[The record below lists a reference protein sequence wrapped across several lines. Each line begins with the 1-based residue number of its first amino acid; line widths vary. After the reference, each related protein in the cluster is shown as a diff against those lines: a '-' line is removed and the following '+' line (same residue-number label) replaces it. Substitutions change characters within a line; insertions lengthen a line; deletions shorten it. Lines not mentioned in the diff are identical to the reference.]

1 MKVYSGKAKKIIMW
15 KYIKSA
21 VLFSGALFYFSGVNA
36 QQLADKVI
44 GIVDNKIILLSD
56 IEGQYIQMSEQ
67 QKSLP
72 PESVKCD
79 ILDQALT
86 QKLLITQAA
95 IDSVTVTD
103 DEVDQKLDERIRYFE
118 SVVGSEQK
126 LEQYYGK
133 PIAQLKEDFRSQIRD
148 NAIADKEKSTIV
160 QNVTASPSEVQDYF
174 NKIPK
179 DSLPFFNTS
188 VDIGEI
194 VVYPKVSPEA
204 KQVALD
210 RINGLRDRIS
220 KGEDFSKL
228 AILYSQDPG
237 SANNGGDLGFVDRG
251 ELDPAFEAA
260 AFNLKNPGDISQ
272 VIESKYGY
280 HIIQLIERR
289 GDRIDVRH
297 ILIIPQT
304 TNYDLTSAYNKI
316 DSVRSLIMS
325 SKMSFAQAVNA
336 YSEDDETKDAGG
348 MLQNPTTG
356 GTSFQ
361 MNDLGQF
368 DQSLVFTIDSLQK
381 DQISQPL
388 LFKDKQQKTAYR
400 LVWLKDQTQPHRA
413 NLKDDYTEMQQAALS
428 QKQVQVLNDW
438 IADRI
443 SKTYISVDP
452 DFQSCKSLSRWFTN
466 KQSSK

>member
-1 MKVYSGKAKKIIMW
+1 MW

-21 VLFSGALFYFSGVNA
+21 ALFACVLFYFSAAHA

-56 IEGQYIQMSEQ
+56 IEGQYMQMAQQ

-72 PESVKCD
+72 PVSIKCD

-118 SVVGSEQK
+118 SIVGSEQK

-148 NAIADKEKSTIV
+148 NAIADKEKSNIV
-160 QNVTASPSEVQDYF
+160 QNVTVSPSEVQDYF
-174 NKIPK
+174 NRIPK
-179 DSLPFFNTS
+179 DSLPFFNTT

-194 VVYPKVSPEA
+194 VIYPQVSPEA
-204 KQVALD
+204 KQIALD
-210 RINGLRDRIS
+210 RINTLRDRIA

-237 SANNGGDLGFVDRG
+237 SASNGGDLGFVDRG

-272 VIESKYGY
+272 VVESKYGY

-297 ILIIPQT
+297 ILVIPQT
-304 TNYDLTSAYNKI
+304 TNYDLTAAYKKI
-316 DSVRSLIMS
+316 DSVRSEIMA
-325 SKMSFAQAVNA
+325 SKISFEQAVNQ
-336 YSEDDETKDAGG
+336 YSENDETKNAGG

-368 DQSLVFTIDSLQK
+368 DQSLVFTIDSLEK
-381 DQISQPL
+381 GQISEPL
-388 LFKDKQQKTAYR
+388 LFKDRQQKTAYR
-400 LVWLKDQTQPHRA
+400 LVWLKDETQPHRA
-413 NLKDDYTEMQQAALS
+413 NLKDDYTAMQQSALT
-428 QKQVQVLNDW
+428 QKQVKILNDW

-443 SKTYISVDP
+443 SKTYISVDS
-452 DFQSCKSLSRWFTN
+452 DYQSCKSLSRWFTN
-466 KQSSK
+466 KQSSR